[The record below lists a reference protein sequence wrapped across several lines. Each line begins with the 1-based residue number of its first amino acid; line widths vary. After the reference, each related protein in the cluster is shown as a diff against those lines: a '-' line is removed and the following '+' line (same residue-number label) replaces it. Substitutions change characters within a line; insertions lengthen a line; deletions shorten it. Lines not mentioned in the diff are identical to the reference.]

1 MKSGRSAGVLAR
13 PMVVTTAT
21 LAVHDQSRQRP
32 ERPSQAS
39 RRRTHLSIKLRR
51 ETLMGKMR
59 NAGYGA
65 SLRETFTVSRN
76 SSLR

>member
-1 MKSGRSAGVLAR
+1 MCWPG
-13 PMVVTTAT
+13 PWW
-21 LAVHDQSRQRP
+21 SRQQR
-32 ERPSQAS
+32 SQSMTGPGRGMSALP
-39 RRRTHLSIKLRR
+39 RRVVDAPTLSIKLRR

-76 SSLR
+76 SSFR